1 MPNGIALE
9 RGRKG
14 VISVGAWV
22 GSSTSDV
29 QRKEHSMRK
38 ERVPYEAIVEKAKE
52 VATMRDLSLVLG
64 ISERV
69 LRRRFQRQGTTFTSI
84 KQKSFPARSAQR
96 SSAFLEDLRRG
107 DFQAIALNRQCKE
120 LKVKRNKLL
129 IRKSEGWQEEVERL
143 GLLIQ
148 EYEDLLKEW

>member
-1 MPNGIALE
+1 MG
-9 RGRKG
+9 
-14 VISVGAWV
+14 
-22 GSSTSDV
+22 
-29 QRKEHSMRK
+29 K
-38 ERVPYEAIVEKAKE
+38 ERVPYDTIVEKAKG

-143 GLLIQ
+143 VLLIQ